1 MGDDRNGARA
11 HRWSQRDRYEEKP
24 REVRDLRRSQPR
36 SELVAVVHRHG
47 DRARLGNRTRLIG
60 DVEDQSALHGVLA
73 QVRDLG
79 LEVISVVRVDHNHEE
94 TS

>member
-1 MGDDRNGARA
+1 MRYEICVEANLDQS
-11 HRWSQRDRYEEKP
+11 WSQWFTGMAIEPDS
-24 REVRDLRRSQPR
+24 D
-36 SELVAVVHRHG
+36 
-47 DRARLGNRTRLIG
+47 NRTRLIG

>member
-1 MGDDRNGARA
+1 MRYEICVEASLDQS
-11 HRWSQRDRYEEKP
+11 WSQWFTGMAIEPDS
-24 REVRDLRRSQPR
+24 D
-36 SELVAVVHRHG
+36 
-47 DRARLGNRTRLIG
+47 NRTRLIG